1 MEHVPDQLTK
11 FIALVLPL
19 KFNQLTQRI
28 ENDGEAIDGD
38 FFGTHLQV
46 HSDRIMKAMIQERLG
61 ASGCRRDCGNP
72 SRHCLNS
79 EHDH

>member
-28 ENDGEAIDGD
+28 ENDREAIDGD
-38 FFGTHLQV
+38 FFGTHHQV

-61 ASGCRRDCGNP
+61 ASELPPRLR
-72 SRHCLNS
+72 
-79 EHDH
+79 